1 MGTALLL
8 GYIKRSTRVR
18 SASCHREQDPGG
30 VPKRAPGAAPPREAL
45 TCRPAPPGRPR
56 WLGVGR
62 SHAPP
67 RAVPVNASP
76 GRVPRAQAGSR
87 ARRRESA
94 GRDRVGEPGELCG
107 AAACARGCRAGA
119 GRGERLRRALRYSR
133 RDPSRDSPSRREAQV
148 PTAGRAGP
156 SWEGL
161 PGTLRLE
168 ATAEAGERP
177 HGQVRASFRPSL
189 CGASSR

>member
-1 MGTALLL
+1 M
-8 GYIKRSTRVR
+8 
-18 SASCHREQDPGG
+18 
-30 VPKRAPGAAPPREAL
+30 
-45 TCRPAPPGRPR
+45 
-56 WLGVGR
+56 GR

-76 GRVPRAQAGSR
+76 GRVPGAQAGSR

-107 AAACARGCRAGA
+107 ATACVRGCRTGA

-133 RDPSRDSPSRREAQV
+133 RDPSRDSPSRTGAQL
-148 PTAGRAGP
+148 PSSGRAGP

-161 PGTLRLE
+161 PGTPQLE

-177 HGQVRASFRPSL
+177 HGQVRASSRPSL